1 MDLQTLHYGKHFTTV
16 NNTSL
21 STFLLRRTFARR
33 FRCSRRKMRSMLVKL
48 VKIQRSLAGGSHLGR
63 VIVRA
68 SSAISRTASTAAANT
83 VPLSNVASGEPCVRG
98 PSLKTRLRSLG
109 RFTSTPLNPPL
120 RYTVRYRPFLQLCS
134 VSSASRPR
142 AGRCGE
148 FFCPQNGGSGAAGCK
163 SDELQSAL
171 CRDARPSE
179 FVARRPRSPTS
190 RTPSFM
196 RSRDSALPPLW
207 RVASASSTVRPTAS
221 SCAPCSPR
229 SPT

>member
-120 RYTVRYRPFLQLCS
+120 RYTVPYRPFLQRCS

-148 FFCPQNGGSGAAGCK
+148 FGALKMAGQGLRAANRMNYKVPAAGMLDHR
-163 SDELQSAL
+163 SLWQ
-171 CRDARPSE
+171 DARGRPPPG
-179 FVARRPRSPTS
+179 RPRSCAQGTQHCRLS
-190 RTPSFM
+190 G
-196 RSRDSALPPLW
+196 AW
-207 RVASASSTVRPTAS
+207 RRRRPQ
-221 SCAPCSPR
+221 
-229 SPT
+229 